1 MKFKVGD
8 VVRCLNGASIGYFTK
23 GKAYKVIGVRNK
35 FPYAN
40 NLKLINDKG
49 QSDGWKPEY
58 FELVEEPKP
67 TESDLKRGYW
77 TVNNLQKE
85 LDKLVDDSISTG
97 VKHDSGKPDMTMI
110 PFQALEEVAKVMMFG
125 KEKYGRDNWKAG
137 ITTTRLS
144 AAALRH
150 LGQWCDGIDLDKE
163 SNENH
168 IAHAAA
174 NLLMLLWTIKN
185 KPEMDDR

>member
-8 VVRCLNGASIGYFTK
+8 VIRRIKDFDGLPESNYIVHSINKHGTIDIGNGLGYS
-23 GKAYKVIGVRNK
+23 YI
-35 FPYAN
+35 PN
-40 NLKLINDKG
+40 N
-49 QSDGWKPEY
+49 
-58 FELVEEPKP
+58 FELV
-67 TESDLKRGYW
+67 TESTPTQADLKRGYW
-77 TVNNLQKE
+77 TVNNLQKQ

-97 VKHDSGKPDMTMI
+97 VKYDSGKPDMTMI